1 MAKTAKVTS
10 TLDDA
15 HGVKSVWE
23 SIPRF
28 KMGSITLEDFN
39 TMYAAAEDLNKVY
52 ASKEVELTGIRSS
65 RDDKVRELSDLIT
78 RFRSG
83 MRSVYGP
90 DSVQYEQSGATRA
103 SARKKPVRNHNP
115 ASGTASQ
122 TK

>member
-1 MAKTAKVTS
+1 VP
-10 TLDDA
+10 
-15 HGVKSVWE
+15 G
-23 SIPRF
+23 F
-28 KMGSITLEDFN
+28 KMGSITLKDFN
-39 TMYAAAEDLNKVY
+39 TTYAAAEELNKDF
-52 ASKEVELTGIRSS
+52 ASKELELTGIRSS

-103 SARKKPVRNHNP
+103 SARKKPVRNHNAAP
-115 ASGTASQ
+115 GTASQ